1 MTGPIRGIAMVLVSA
16 GLLLGT
22 AALSWHPYEAE
33 SRADGVVRFSWRTRG
48 EVIENC
54 RRPSEAELEKMP
66 AHLRQEVVCQQGTVA
81 PYRLRIVVG
90 GTTLLDSLAPGS
102 GGRSDRPMY
111 LLREVRVA
119 AGSHRLVV
127 ELRRDD
133 RPDDTDDSTQV
144 EAEGGSRRAR
154 SLRQRAIPRRLTLD
168 TVVTLGA
175 REVALV
181 TYDSDK
187 RRLVV
192 VQQ

>member
-1 MTGPIRGIAMVLVSA
+1 MTSPIRGVATVLVSA
-16 GLLLGT
+16 ALLLGT
-22 AALSWHPYEAE
+22 AALSWYPYEAE
-33 SRADGVVRFSWRTRG
+33 SRPDGVVRFSWRTRG

-54 RRPSEAELEKMP
+54 RRPGQAELDKMP

-90 GTTLLDSLAPGS
+90 EMTLLDSLAPGS

-111 LLREVRVA
+111 LLREVRIA

-133 RPDDTDDSTQV
+133 RPEGTDDSTQV
-144 EAEGGSRRAR
+144 EAEGGSRRAL
-154 SLRQRAIPRRLTLD
+154 SLRQRAIPRRMTLD

-181 TYDSDK
+181 TYDSEK

-192 VQQ
+192 VHQ

>member
-1 MTGPIRGIAMVLVSA
+1 VTSPIRGVATVLVSA
-16 GLLLGT
+16 ALLLGT
-22 AALSWHPYEAE
+22 AALSWYPYEAE
-33 SRADGVVRFSWRTRG
+33 ARPDGVVRFSWRTRG

-54 RRPSEAELEKMP
+54 RRPGQAELDKMP

-90 GTTLLDSLAPGS
+90 EMTLLDSLAPGS

-111 LLREVRVA
+111 LLREVRIA

-133 RPDDTDDSTQV
+133 RPEGTDDSTQV
-144 EAEGGSRRAR
+144 EAEGGSRRAL
-154 SLRQRAIPRRLTLD
+154 SLRQRAIPRRMTLD

-181 TYDSDK
+181 TYDSEK

-192 VQQ
+192 VHQ